1 VITEERTATFRDP
14 SLRGPGPSDQSVA
27 IAVLSWSWAAVAVA
41 TATSTPARRD
51 GWSASRWLAAH
62 PSDAS
67 LAARLAG
74 QLS

>member
-1 VITEERTATFRDP
+1 MSTDACSLTSRDHA
-14 SLRGPGPSDQSVA
+14 LGGPGPSDPSVA

-41 TATSTPARRD
+41 TTTGTPARRD
-51 GWSASRWLAAH
+51 GWTAARWLAAH